1 MTHRVQL
8 QPSFLLHRRPFRD
21 SSQLLEV
28 FSLEYGRVSLVARGV
43 SRRRRGGALASLLQP
58 FRPLLLSY
66 AGRGELATLTGA
78 EAAGNKLAAPTG
90 ERLFSALYINELLT
104 RLLHRHEAHAAL
116 FAAYGRT
123 LEALSSKDPVAAA
136 LRRFELELL
145 DELGYGVELERES
158 RSGMSL
164 EPGTL
169 YRVDPEIGV
178 CEAVEVR
185 ERDRE
190 LFGGEALLAIAQ
202 GRVDGPFASDAKR
215 LTRLLLAPHLG
226 TEPLRSRMFFRRSS
240 ALAVGS
246 RP

>member
-1 MTHRVQL
+1 ME
-8 QPSFLLHRRPFRD
+8 F
-21 SSQLLEV
+21 
-28 FSLEYGRVSLVARGV
+28 GRVSLVARGV

-66 AGRGELATLTGA
+66 AGRGDLATLTGA
-78 EAAGNKLAAPTG
+78 EAAGELAAPTG

-104 RLLHRHEAHAAL
+104 RLLHRHEAHATL
-116 FAAYGRT
+116 FAGYGRT
-123 LEALSSKDPVAAA
+123 LEALASTDPLAAA
-136 LRRFELELL
+136 LRCFELELL
-145 DELGYGVELERES
+145 NELGYGIDLERES
-158 RSGMSL
+158 HSGLSL
-164 EPGTL
+164 EPATL

-190 LFGGEALLAIAQ
+190 LFRGEALVAIAQ
-202 GRVDGPFASDAKR
+202 GQVDGPFSRDAKR

-226 TEPLRSRMFFRRSS
+226 TEPLRSRMFFRRNST
-240 ALAVGS
+240 LASGS